1 MNNIIIASKN
11 LQKIMKYTPLQYNID
26 MSIKYNNKIF
36 LKREDTTHVKSYK
49 IRGAYNKM
57 LSITNKE
64 NGIITC
70 SAGNHAQGVAY
81 SCNKLN
87 IKGDIFMSTITT
99 QQKIDKVK
107 KFGGSMIN
115 IHLIGNN
122 FDESYKYAIDYSKLH
137 NKEFIHPFDDIKV
150 IEGQGTIGYELLK
163 QHKNI
168 DYIFA
173 PIGGGGLC
181 AGLCKYIKQINSKI
195 KIIGVEPLNAASMYK
210 SIKAN
215 KVIKL
220 DVIDTF
226 VDGAAVKQVGQLNYD
241 ICSKYLDDIILID
254 EGHVCSKIL
263 DIYNNKSLTIDPA
276 GLLSL
281 CDLDLFY

>member
-57 LSITNKE
+57 ISITNKD

-181 AGLCKYIKQINSKI
+181 AGLCKYIKQIN
-195 KIIGVEPLNAASMYK
+195 
-210 SIKAN
+210 
-215 KVIKL
+215 
-220 DVIDTF
+220 
-226 VDGAAVKQVGQLNYD
+226 
-241 ICSKYLDDIILID
+241 
-254 EGHVCSKIL
+254 
-263 DIYNNKSLTIDPA
+263 
-276 GLLSL
+276 
-281 CDLDLFY
+281 